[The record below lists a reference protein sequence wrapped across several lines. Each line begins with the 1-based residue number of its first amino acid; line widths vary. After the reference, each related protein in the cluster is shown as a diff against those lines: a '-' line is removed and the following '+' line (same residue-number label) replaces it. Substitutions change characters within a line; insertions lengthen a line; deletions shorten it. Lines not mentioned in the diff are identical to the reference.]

1 MAKGMFERMADILRS
16 NINEVLDR
24 AEDPEK
30 LIRQM
35 IREMEEAVKK
45 ATASVGTAVANQKRL
60 ERQHDERIAQVEDW
74 QRKAERA
81 VEAGEDELAR
91 RALER
96 KTVLQSA
103 VDELAPAVEE
113 SRRTAQQL
121 REQLR
126 ELKGKLEEARTRQG
140 TLMARHRAAEA
151 CKQLAQSLQGLGD
164 DAFSSFERFEQRVEE
179 SEAQA
184 EAHTE
189 VASDL
194 DDVER
199 RVRDLDRGASVE
211 QELRCLKQRLLSERD
226 AARQRRL
233 SHVTL
238 GRHHRRKTET
248 GGSAGPDLLDGDLC
262 SYGVSPGLLWHQ
274 HSDQDQRMAGT
285 TFGGSWARSSRCDYL
300 VSVSTITRGASQFR
314 SRINENRILCLA
326 RDRGGRLTAMET
338 ATETGLTAVEAEAI
352 LRGLAEGGFIEI
364 ELTDAGVMVYRFPDV
379 LYAPGGRSW
388 SQRVESA

>member
-1 MAKGMFERMADILRS
+1 MAKGMFTRMTDILRS
-16 NINEVLDR
+16 NINEALDR

-35 IREMEEAVKK
+35 IREMEEAVNK

-60 ERQHDERIAQVEDW
+60 ERQRDERVTQTQDW

-96 KTVLQSA
+96 KTVLQRA
-103 VDELAPAVEE
+103 AEDLAPPAEE

-126 ELKGKLEEARTRQG
+126 ELKGKLEEARTRQV

-151 CKQLAQSLQGLGD
+151 RKKLAQSIHGLGD

-179 SEAQA
+179 SEAEA

-189 VASDL
+189 VASEL

-199 RVRDLDRGASVE
+199 RVRDLDRSASVE
-211 QELRCLKQRLLSERD
+211 EELRALKERLLSERD
-226 AARQRRL
+226 
-233 SHVTL
+233 
-238 GRHHRRKTET
+238 
-248 GGSAGPDLLDGDLC
+248 
-262 SYGVSPGLLWHQ
+262 
-274 HSDQDQRMAGT
+274 
-285 TFGGSWARSSRCDYL
+285 SSK
-300 VSVSTITRGASQFR
+300 VKGK
-314 SRINENRILCLA
+314 
-326 RDRGGRLTAMET
+326 
-338 ATETGLTAVEAEAI
+338 
-352 LRGLAEGGFIEI
+352 
-364 ELTDAGVMVYRFPDV
+364 
-379 LYAPGGRSW
+379 
-388 SQRVESA
+388 

>member
-1 MAKGMFERMADILRS
+1 MAKGMFARMTDILRS
-16 NINEVLDR
+16 NINEALDR

-35 IREMEEAVKK
+35 IREMEEAVNK

-60 ERQHDERIAQVEDW
+60 ERQHDERATQAGDW

-96 KTVLQSA
+96 KTVLQRA
-103 VDELAPAVEE
+103 VDDLAPAVEE

-151 CKQLAQSLQGLGD
+151 RKKLAQSLHGLGD
-164 DAFSSFERFEQRVEE
+164 DAFSSFERFEQSVEE
-179 SEAQA
+179 REAEA
-184 EAHTE
+184 EAHAE
-189 VASDL
+189 VASDV

-211 QELRCLKQRLLSERD
+211 EELRALKDRLLSERD
-226 AARQRRL
+226 ASR
-233 SHVTL
+233 
-238 GRHHRRKTET
+238 GT
-248 GGSAGPDLLDGDLC
+248 GG
-262 SYGVSPGLLWHQ
+262 
-274 HSDQDQRMAGT
+274 
-285 TFGGSWARSSRCDYL
+285 
-300 VSVSTITRGASQFR
+300 
-314 SRINENRILCLA
+314 
-326 RDRGGRLTAMET
+326 
-338 ATETGLTAVEAEAI
+338 
-352 LRGLAEGGFIEI
+352 
-364 ELTDAGVMVYRFPDV
+364 
-379 LYAPGGRSW
+379 
-388 SQRVESA
+388 

>member
-1 MAKGMFERMADILRS
+1 MAKGMFARMTDILRS
-16 NINEVLDR
+16 NINEALDR

-35 IREMEEAVKK
+35 IREMEEAVNK

-60 ERQHDERIAQVEDW
+60 ERQHDERVTQTQDW

-96 KTVLQSA
+96 KTVVQRA
-103 VDELAPAVEE
+103 AEDLATPAEE

-126 ELKGKLEEARTRQG
+126 ELKGKLEEARTRQV

-151 CKQLAQSLQGLGD
+151 RKKLAQSIHGLGD

-179 SEAQA
+179 SEAEAEAQA
-184 EAHTE
+184 E
-189 VASDL
+189 VAGEF

-211 QELRCLKQRLLSERD
+211 QELRALKQRLLSERD
-226 AARQRRL
+226 ATQ
-233 SHVTL
+233 
-238 GRHHRRKTET
+238 GK
-248 GGSAGPDLLDGDLC
+248 GK
-262 SYGVSPGLLWHQ
+262 
-274 HSDQDQRMAGT
+274 
-285 TFGGSWARSSRCDYL
+285 
-300 VSVSTITRGASQFR
+300 
-314 SRINENRILCLA
+314 
-326 RDRGGRLTAMET
+326 
-338 ATETGLTAVEAEAI
+338 
-352 LRGLAEGGFIEI
+352 
-364 ELTDAGVMVYRFPDV
+364 
-379 LYAPGGRSW
+379 
-388 SQRVESA
+388 